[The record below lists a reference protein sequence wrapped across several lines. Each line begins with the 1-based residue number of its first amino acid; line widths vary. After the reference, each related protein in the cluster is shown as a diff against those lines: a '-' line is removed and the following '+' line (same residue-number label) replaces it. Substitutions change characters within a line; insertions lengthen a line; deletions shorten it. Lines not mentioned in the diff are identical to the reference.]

1 MEFETRAIHGAVTVP
16 IYLGSYEYS
25 RTGNPMRW
33 SLDEQEK
40 KALFIAYFLAN
51 HPKIDRVYYPSL
63 PSHPQHS
70 LARH

>member
-1 MEFETRAIHGAVTVP
+1 MI
-16 IYLGSYEYS
+16 SYF
-25 RTGNPMRW
+25 
-33 SLDEQEK
+33 Q
-40 KALFIAYFLAN
+40 AN

>member
-16 IYLGSYEYS
+16 IDLGSYEYS
-25 RTGNPMRW
+25 RTCNPTRKDP
-33 SLDEQEK
+33 DEQEK
-40 KALFIAYFLAN
+40 NALLIAYFLAN

-70 LARH
+70 LAPH